1 MQALAGP
8 DRQAPGGRTHQNVPV
23 AYALGI
29 DVGTTNAKAALVADD
44 GTIAASASRPIPTSR
59 REGDIAEQSP
69 TALWD
74 AVVDAVREATAAAP
88 AAAASVGA
96 VLCASQ
102 YSSTVP
108 VDAAGNPTGEIV
120 LYLDMRGTDHS
131 FAIMERFPES
141 FEAFI
146 DHHGIP
152 TVGGGLSLAHL
163 LHYQL
168 DQPEVHART
177 AAYLEPMDFV
187 NLRLT
192 GQIAA
197 TQCTMLTAQ
206 VCDNRAI
213 GTVEYDAELVRFAGL
228 DADRLPPLV
237 AIDAAVGPLLPAIA
251 EQLGL
256 PADVVVYAGVND
268 SQVGAIATDAYRAG
282 RAGAMIGTTSVL
294 LQTMDHKDTDLDH
307 EIASI
312 PGPLGDRYVVFAENG
327 LGGKA
332 LEHVLANLVYA
343 SDALADHVAADHF
356 EFLDDALRSV
366 PAGSGGVLFL
376 PWLRGSLAPR
386 ADTRMRG
393 AFVNLSLDSSRM
405 QMVRAVVEGICHNLA
420 WLEPFVE
427 TFTAEHVDEVVFG
440 GGAARSPVWAQ
451 ILADVVDR
459 PVRTLQAPD
468 FANARAAALL
478 AHQRAGVLDADD
490 LAGLVVTNAEFEPDP
505 ASRGVHDAMHEQ
517 FVAAFDALQ
526 PLSHALN
533 A

>member
-1 MQALAGP
+1 M
-8 DRQAPGGRTHQNVPV
+8 TH
-23 AYALGI
+23 ALGI

-44 GTIAASASRPIPTSR
+44 GTIVASATRPISTTRS
-59 REGDIAEQSP
+59 EGDIAEQSP
-69 TALWD
+69 AALWG
-74 AVVDAVREATAAAP
+74 AVVDAVREVTAAAP
-88 AAAASVGA
+88 AAAGSVGA

-108 VDAAGNPTGEIV
+108 VDADGHPTGEIV
-120 LYLDMRGTDHS
+120 LYLDMRGTDHC

-141 FEAFI
+141 FDAFI

-168 DQPEVHART
+168 DRPDVHART

-192 GQIAA
+192 GRVAA
-197 TQCTMLTAQ
+197 TQCTMLTTQ
-206 VCDNRAI
+206 LCDNRTI
-213 GTVEYDAELVRFAGL
+213 GCTEYDAELVRFAGV
-228 DADRLPPLV
+228 DPDRLPPLV
-237 AIDAAVGPLLPAIA
+237 TIDAAVGPLLPAIA

-256 PADVVVYAGVND
+256 PADAVVYAGVND
-268 SQVGAIATDAYRAG
+268 SQVGAIATGAYRPG
-282 RAGAMIGTTSVL
+282 RAGAMVGTTSVL

-312 PGPLGDRYVVFAENG
+312 PGPLGNRYVVFAENG

-332 LEHVLANLVYA
+332 LEHVLANVVYA
-343 SDALADHVAADHF
+343 SDELADHAAADHF

-366 PAGSGGVLFL
+366 RSGSGGVLFL
-376 PWLRGSLAPR
+376 PWLNGSLAPR
-386 ADTRMRG
+386 ADTQMRG
-393 AFVNLSLDSSRM
+393 AFVNLSLDSSRT
-405 QMVRAVVEGICHNLA
+405 QLVRAVVEGICHNFA

-427 TFTAEHVDEVVFG
+427 SFTGEHVDELVFG
-440 GGAARSPVWAQ
+440 GGAARSPEWAQ

-459 PVRTLQAPD
+459 PIRTLQAPD

-478 AHQRAGVLDADD
+478 ALGRAGTLATGD
-490 LAGLVVTNAEFEPDP
+490 LAGLVVTEAEFEPDP
-505 ASRGVHDAMHEQ
+505 TSRGVHDAMHEQ

-526 PLSHALN
+526 PLLHELN
-533 A
+533 T